1 MSARAHSFFL
11 FLCLQSKLFMIE
23 AMDISITKTGRSKL
37 HDLDLSNIPFGK
49 YFTDHMLEADYKNGA
64 WQNIQIRPYQPL
76 LLEPSLSALHYGQ
89 AIFEGMKAYK
99 DKNGDTFLFRP
110 YDNFR
115 RFNISAVRMNMPEVP
130 EEIFIENLRQLIELD
145 RNWIPPKQDHSLY
158 IRPLM
163 FATDT
168 ALGVRPSDNY
178 KFLIILSPTGPYYA
192 EPMKIAVEEKYTR
205 AAPGGVGFAKNAGN
219 YGGSMLA
226 ATSAKED
233 GYDQVLW
240 TDAFEHKWLQE
251 VGMMNVFF
259 VMNGIV
265 VTPTLEDG
273 CILAGVTRSSAITLL
288 KEMGLVVEERKVH
301 IDELLQ
307 AYRNGTFQ
315 EAFGTGTAATI
326 AMISEL
332 KYKDELIRFSLDTLK
347 IAPALKKL
355 ITDIREGTRAD
366 KYGWMVKV

>member
-1 MSARAHSFFL
+1 
-11 FLCLQSKLFMIE
+11 MIE
-23 AMDISITKTGRSKL
+23 AMDISITKIGSSKL
-37 HDLDLSNIPFGK
+37 QDLNLDNIPFGK
-49 YFTDHMLEADYKNGA
+49 YFTDHMLEADYKNGI
-64 WQNIQIRPYQPL
+64 WQNIQIRPYEPL
-76 LLEPSLSALHYGQ
+76 PLEPSLSALHYGQ

-110 YDNFR
+110 YDNFH
-115 RFNISAVRMNMPEVP
+115 RFNVSAARMNMPEIS
-130 EEIFIENLRQLIELD
+130 EEIFIDGLRQLLEID
-145 RNWIPPKQDHSLY
+145 KNWIPPRHDHSLY

-168 ALGVRPSDNY
+168 ALGVRPSDTY

-219 YGGSMLA
+219 YAGSMLA
-226 ATSAKED
+226 ATSARED

-265 VTPTLEDG
+265 VTPSLEDG
-273 CILAGVTRSSAITLL
+273 CILAGVTRSSAVTLL
-288 KEMGLVVEERKVH
+288 KEMGLVVEERKIH
-301 IDELLQ
+301 IDELLE
-307 AYRNGTFQ
+307 AYKRGSLE

-332 KYKDELIRFSLDTLK
+332 KYKDQVMRFSLDRWK
-347 IAPALKKL
+347 IAPALKKF
-355 ITDIREGTRAD
+355 ITDIRESTRAD